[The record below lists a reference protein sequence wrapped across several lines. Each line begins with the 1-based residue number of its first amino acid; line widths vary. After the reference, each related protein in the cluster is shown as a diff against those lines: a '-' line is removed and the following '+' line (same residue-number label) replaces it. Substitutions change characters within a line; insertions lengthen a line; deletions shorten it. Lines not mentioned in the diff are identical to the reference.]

1 MLEVVEVVHKAVL
14 PEQADQVVAATVLLH
29 LQVVAAE

>member
-14 PEQADQVVAATVLLH
+14 PEQAGQAVAVTVLLR